1 MELMK
6 DELINFLVSS
16 YKLNLNPLQFL
27 RKNGF
32 NNIIWSKTIV
42 PEKMAV
48 FVENNQLAVIE
59 GGKKI
64 VKRL

>member
-1 MELMK
+1 MNN
-6 DELINFLVSS
+6 ELINFLVSS
-16 YKLNLNPLQFL
+16 YKLELNPLQFL

>member
-1 MELMK
+1 MNN
-6 DELINFLVSS
+6 ELINFLVSS
-16 YKLNLNPLQFL
+16 YKLNLNPLKFL

-48 FVENNQLAVIE
+48 FVENNQLTVIE
-59 GGKKI
+59 CGKKI

>member
-1 MELMK
+1 MK

>member
-1 MELMK
+1 MNN
-6 DELINFLVSS
+6 ELINFLVSS

-42 PEKMAV
+42 PEKMAI
-48 FVENNQLAVIE
+48 FVENNQLTVIIE
-59 GGKKI
+59 SGKKI

>member
-1 MELMK
+1 MEIMK

-16 YKLNLNPLQFL
+16 YKLELNPLSFL

-32 NNIIWSKTIV
+32 NNIIWSKTLV

-48 FVENNQLAVIE
+48 FVENNQLTIIE
-59 GGKKI
+59 GGQKI

>member
-1 MELMK
+1 MAIMNN
-6 DELINFLVSS
+6 ELINFLVSS

-48 FVENNQLAVIE
+48 FVENKQLTVIE
-59 GGKKI
+59 GSKKI